1 MRSSAFSS
9 NLGELIFSNARRAN
23 REVENGVR
31 FRLPGVRGIVS
42 LLLQAMEA
50 LTSALLGVTTIAD
63 LREVCFN
70 YGELMY

>member
-1 MRSSAFSS
+1 M
-9 NLGELIFSNARRAN
+9 
-23 REVENGVR
+23 R
-31 FRLPGVRGIVS
+31 FRLPGVRGVVS